1 MRDDSTGEVVKN
13 AHLLGFFRRIVK
25 LLCIRVRPV
34 FVFDGAT
41 PALKRQTVLARR
53 AQRKHADT
61 RLKVVAEKLLIQRMR
76 EHAALVVRAVAR
88 GLACAHSSSRV
99 PRCAEG
105 QGRRCALRRRRG
117 AAGGAGGAP
126 ARVRRGAGRG
136 HGSRAC

>member
-1 MRDDSTGEVVKN
+1 MRDDSTGEVIKN

-41 PALKRQTVLARR
+41 PALKRQTVQARR

-76 EHAALVVRAVAR
+76 EHTALVVRVSTAR
-88 GLACAHSSSRV
+88 GSCARSASRV
-99 PRCAEG
+99 PR
-105 QGRRCALRRRRG
+105 
-117 AAGGAGGAP
+117 
-126 ARVRRGAGRG
+126 
-136 HGSRAC
+136 